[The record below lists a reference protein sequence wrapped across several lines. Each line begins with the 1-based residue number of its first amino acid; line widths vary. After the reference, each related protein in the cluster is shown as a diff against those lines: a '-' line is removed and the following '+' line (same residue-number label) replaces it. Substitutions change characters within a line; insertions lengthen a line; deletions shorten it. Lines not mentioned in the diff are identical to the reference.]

1 MHEMLSNYWGDMLK
15 LSATTIWK
23 LTIPK
28 SGIEHY
34 SMYLDK
40 YLKSLCHAW
49 GAVPIYLLGR
59 YCLGVHD
66 ERIVVPAVQLV
77 VGHLSI

>member
-1 MHEMLSNYWGDMLK
+1 
-15 LSATTIWK
+15 
-23 LTIPK
+23 
-28 SGIEHY
+28 
-34 SMYLDK
+34 MYLDK

-77 VGHLSI
+77 VGHLSIQTGQNGITKGAGENLLRT